1 MSEIK
6 RVSPSEA
13 KRLCDEEGYVY
24 VDVRSVPEFEVE
36 HPQGAFNVPLMH
48 AGPGGMSGNP
58 DFAKVMTERFPKDAK
73 IVLGCKGGNRSLRAL
88 QMLAQQGFT
97 NLIDQRAGFEAA
109 RDAFGKITEQG
120 WKGAA
125 LPTST
130 GPGGDR
136 SWQTLSK
143 PQ

>member
-6 RVSPSEA
+6 RVSPAEA
-13 KRLCDEEGYVY
+13 KRLVDEEGFVY
-24 VDVRSVPEFEVE
+24 VDVRSVPEFEAE
-36 HPQGAFNVPLMH
+36 HPQGAYNVPLMH
-48 AGPGGMSGNP
+48 AGPGGMTGNA
-58 DFAKVMTERFPKDAK
+58 DFGKVMATTFPKDAK

-97 NLIDQRAGFEAA
+97 HLVDQRAGFEAA
-109 RDAFGKITEQG
+109 RDAFGAVTEQG
-120 WKGAA
+120 WKGSG

-136 SWQTLSK
+136 SYETLK
-143 PQ
+143 GKV